1 MAPYGHFW
9 AFFFHAK
16 VPFVGILKLC
26 QEMSDTMENKSG
38 HFNHTILRK
47 RWKYGQN
54 IDDFIYFYFFLKTD
68 CWIELIP
75 VQTSYG
81 RGIEYMQGIL
91 WKNFGMAIFDQTGH
105 FLAIWKAILAQISFY
120 HQTTLCRHSRVVA
133 GDAWHH
139 AKQIYLFGFPNFDK
153 TMKIRWNK
161 WGFQIF

>member
-26 QEMSDTMENKSG
+26 QKMSDTMKNKSG
-38 HFNHTILRK
+38 HFNHIILRK

-91 WKNFGMAIFDQTGH
+91 WKNFVMAIFDQTGH
-105 FLAIWKAILAQISFY
+105 FLAIWKAILAKISFI
-120 HQTTLCRHSRVVA
+120 TKPPFVGTLELLQEMPDIMQNKFICL
-133 GDAWHH
+133 D
-139 AKQIYLFGFPNFDK
+139 FPILTK
-153 TMKIRWNK
+153 RWK
-161 WGFQIF
+161 